1 MSTTP
6 ETVLRRVRNVVG
18 TGGVERLDPG
28 GVRLLLGELLFNGNG
43 VPDWHSRA
51 ACSDSDPDLF
61 FPDTGAREQITA
73 AKQICAGCPVRAE
86 CLADVVA
93 WEPPSYRNGIAG
105 GLTAQERRQ
114 LWQHHRRQDGGAAA

>member
-6 ETVLRRVRNVVG
+6 ETVLRRVRKVVG

-28 GVRLLLGELLFNGNG
+28 GVRLLLGELLFDGNG

-61 FPDTGAREQITA
+61 FPDTGSGEQITA
-73 AKQICAGCPVRAE
+73 AKQVCAGCPVRAE
-86 CLADVVA
+86 CLTDVLN
-93 WEPPSYRNGIAG
+93 WEQPSHRSGIAG
-105 GLTAQERRQ
+105 GLTARERHR
-114 LWQHHRRQDGGAAA
+114 LWQHHRREGGAAA